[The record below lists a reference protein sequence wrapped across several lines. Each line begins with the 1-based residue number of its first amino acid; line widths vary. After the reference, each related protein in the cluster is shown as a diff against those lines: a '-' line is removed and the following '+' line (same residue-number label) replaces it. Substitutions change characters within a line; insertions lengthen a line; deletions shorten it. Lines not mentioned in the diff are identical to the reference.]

1 MSDITS
7 VDRTNFDEEVVH
19 SDLPIV
25 VMFRADWSEICE
37 EIGPVLEELADEY
50 EGTVRAATIEIE
62 ENGRLCNDMNIAEVP
77 TVFGYHEGNSLKRKA
92 GNVTADELEEIFDYL
107 ASLPEMAA

>member
-25 VMFRADWSEICE
+25 VMFRADWSEI
-37 EIGPVLEELADEY
+37 GEELAPVFEELASEY
-50 EGTVRAATIEIE
+50 AETVRAATIEIE
-62 ENGRLCNDMNIAEVP
+62 ENGRLCNDLNIAEVP

-92 GNVTADELEEIFDYL
+92 GDVTADDLEEIFDYL
-107 ASLPEMAA
+107 ASLPALAA